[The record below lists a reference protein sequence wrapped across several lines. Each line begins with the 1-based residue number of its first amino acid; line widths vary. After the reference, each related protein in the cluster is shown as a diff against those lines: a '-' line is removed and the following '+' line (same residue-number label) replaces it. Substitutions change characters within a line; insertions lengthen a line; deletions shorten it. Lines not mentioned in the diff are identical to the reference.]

1 MKKFL
6 FAVMAV
12 AAIGFTSCG
21 NKTQPVEAEEV
32 DSVAIIDSLAAE
44 AADASISALS
54 EQLEAAD
61 ASKFE
66 QALTAV
72 KEKIASSR
80 PIQRLPRSIWLRFRT
95 S

>member
-1 MKKFL
+1 MKKIL
-6 FAVMAV
+6 LAMMAV
-12 AAIGFTSCG
+12 AAISFSSCG
-21 NKTQPVEAEEV
+21 NKTQPAAEEEAV

-72 KEKIASSR
+72 KEKIA
-80 PIQRLPRSIWLRFRT
+80 
-95 S
+95 